1 MHLDTFV
8 SVDAINV
15 AWVQAGRDLPWS
27 QKRFWQMLS
36 MKRNAVLQLQLAR
49 LFKDRARQK
58 LAANA
63 VN

>member
-15 AWVQAGRDLPWS
+15 AWIQAGRDLPWTHV
-27 QKRFWQMLS
+27 RLWQMLS

-49 LFKDRARQK
+49 L
-58 LAANA
+58 
-63 VN
+63 